1 MQTTSDYML
10 SRSDIYPF
18 SAPLP
23 DIHISWVITSSFLTV
38 HCRYPIPDS
47 SALRP
52 PPSIINTTADTDSV
66 QIPYVCPQAL
76 SQYMI
81 LSSILVFFFSL
92 IFMSL
97 FLHAKVIMTSRTW
110 HDRIPST
117 SLTRPAPSGKSLFTS
132 VSLAFSSVTQLHHI
146 YVTAITPA
154 CQVIIHNFFIFLC
167 KYHWLYDPDLINL

>member
-1 MQTTSDYML
+1 ML

-38 HCRYPIPDS
+38 HCRYLIPDS

-66 QIPYVCPQAL
+66 QIPYVCPQSL

-81 LSSILVFFFSL
+81 LNSILVFFFSL

-110 HDRIPST
+110 HDRIPPT

-132 VSLAFSSVTQLHHI
+132 VSPCIFLCYTTPSYI

-167 KYHWLYDPDLINL
+167 KHHWLYDPDLINL